1 MQRSVG
7 TITGGCLFGV
17 LGNCRRA
24 GAFQQI
30 SRSFHLA
37 IVGTRTK
44 FRVEQESFNPD
55 SRDAPH
61 LFGLGLREMLADE
74 ITSDLRATRAAA
86 LAQAKKFGHPITLP
100 LLSKGISYGSIT
112 ANPSG
117 SLDTSAVVG
126 VDNDLRVRPFKAH
139 GATISIREFAVG
151 ALHNELGMEAPDPD
165 LRIASKG
172 GRVVTP
178 SGMVLDGSQDRIEA
192 PPVNSAADDG
202 DGDGVTNEVPP
213 SLVDYLEFY
222 LLNYFKPG
230 SLQQTAST
238 RRGREIFQ
246 RIGCG
251 SCHRSDLWIERDRRV
266 ADVNTVY
273 DPEQGI
279 FNTLFATAR
288 RALMA

>member
-1 MQRSVG
+1 M
-7 TITGGCLFGV
+7 
-17 LGNCRRA
+17 
-24 GAFQQI
+24 
-30 SRSFHLA
+30 
-37 IVGTRTK
+37 
-44 FRVEQESFNPD
+44 
-55 SRDAPH
+55 
-61 LFGLGLREMLADE
+61 
-74 ITSDLRATRAAA
+74 
-86 LAQAKKFGHPITLP
+86 
-100 LLSKGISYGSIT
+100 
-112 ANPSG
+112 
-117 SLDTSAVVG
+117 VG

-151 ALHNELGMEAPDPD
+151 ALHNELGMEVHDPD

-266 ADVNTVY
+266 ADVNTVVAN
-273 DPEQGI
+273 GS
-279 FNTLFATAR
+279 NSAR
-288 RALMA
+288 RSSGAISIGARCNDSAGSFRARVRSSNQTQWAASSSVKASSAAAMAPSRPRIAVSSVAR